1 MTYLSVEVDEE
12 INKLYVHGKGGDNGA
27 GEISTPNSKVKV
39 FVIPT
44 NEELV
49 IARDTRDIVLNLKK

>member
-1 MTYLSVEVDEE
+1 MEVRAL
-12 INKLYVHGKGGDNGA
+12 KKAMLYIHGKGGVDGA
-27 GEISTPNSKVKV
+27 GLISAQESKIPV

-49 IARDTRDIVLNLKK
+49 IARDTRDIVLGMEK

>member
-1 MTYLSVEVDEE
+1 M
-12 INKLYVHGKGGDNGA
+12 KKAMLYIHGKGGVDGA
-27 GEISTPNSKVKV
+27 GLISAEESKIPV

-49 IARDTRDIVLNLKK
+49 IARDTRDIVLGMEK